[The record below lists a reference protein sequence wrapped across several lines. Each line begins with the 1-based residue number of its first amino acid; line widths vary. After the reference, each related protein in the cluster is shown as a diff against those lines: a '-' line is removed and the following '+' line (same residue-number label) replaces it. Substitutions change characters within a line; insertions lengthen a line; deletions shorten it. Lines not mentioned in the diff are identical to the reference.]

1 MRKLLAFIPLLFILF
16 SACSPYEA
24 ILKSKDIN
32 LKFAKANEYYEQKK
46 WMKANQLYEGL
57 IPSFRGTKNYEEL
70 YYRFCYTF
78 YNMDDYLSA
87 SYQFK
92 NFTEFFPKSTRAD
105 ETEFM
110 YALCLYKMSQKPS
123 LDQTSTIKAMEV
135 LQMYINLHP
144 TSAKLTEANKYI
156 DECRAKLE
164 KKDADAAKLY
174 YNISYYKAAVT
185 AYKALIFAYPESDN
199 GDFYQFMIAK
209 AYFMYAKNSYPDKQE
224 ERYAETLNSVTELK
238 QYYPNSSWLK
248 EAESY
253 SKSAQSNINKI
264 RNEQPK

>member
-1 MRKLLAFIPLLFILF
+1 MRKLLAFIPFLLLLF
-16 SACSPYEA
+16 SACSSYES

-32 LKFAKANEYYEQKK
+32 LKFAKANEFYEQKK

-57 IPSFRGTKNYEEL
+57 IPAFRGTKNYEEL

-78 YNMDDYLSA
+78 YNMGDYLSA

-92 NFTEFFPKSTRAD
+92 NFTDFFPKSTRSD

-110 YALCLYKMSQKPS
+110 YALCLYKMTQKPS
-123 LDQTSTIKAMEV
+123 LDQTTTIKAMEV

-144 TSAKLTEANKYI
+144 NSPRLTEANRYI
-156 DECRAKLE
+156 DDCRAKLE

-174 YNISYYKAAVT
+174 YDISYYKAAVT
-185 AYKALIFAYPESDN
+185 AFKSLIFAYPESTNSD
-199 GDFYQFMIAK
+199 YYHYMISK
-209 AYFMYAKNSYPDKQE
+209 AYYMYAKNSYPDKQE
-224 ERYAETLNSVTELK
+224 ERYAEVLNSVSELK
-238 QYYPNSSWLK
+238 KYYPTSKWLK
-248 EAESY
+248 DAESY
-253 SKSAQSNINKI
+253 SKSAQSNINKL